1 MIEQD
6 PLFNY
11 SFGLNNQIINSY
23 AGNDNYSSILETS
36 ILQNGLDA
44 LNVMETLT
52 EEERINRK
60 NKEDL
65 EAVAN
70 QETIYKTMDEL
81 KEDLKKCS
89 KEDIHKHLALAF
101 QDFTKNDVYKELLAG
116 LKCDYPHLKD
126 YLLHLAIFNWYR
138 DMYIENLPEEK
149 KGDFV
154 DIYDTSKVET
164 KLNMKKGGEE
174 KSIKAYSPDE
184 YAEEFKHLKEV
195 EYVNTDDN
203 IPFKILDDES

>member
-1 MIEQD
+1 
-6 PLFNY
+6 
-11 SFGLNNQIINSY
+11 
-23 AGNDNYSSILETS
+23 
-36 ILQNGLDA
+36 
-44 LNVMETLT
+44 
-52 EEERINRK
+52 
-60 NKEDL
+60 
-65 EAVAN
+65 
-70 QETIYKTMDEL
+70 
-81 KEDLKKCS
+81 
-89 KEDIHKHLALAF
+89 
-101 QDFTKNDVYKELLAG
+101 
-116 LKCDYPHLKD
+116 
-126 YLLHLAIFNWYR
+126 
-138 DMYIENLPEEK
+138 MYIENLPEEK